1 MSIDYN
7 RIRDIIQIERAKL
20 LSLNDI
26 DAVLEMLRAGE
37 TEARNLELQIG
48 GLKDQIETHSNRLN
62 EISAEL
68 TSAQKQADADKIQLR
83 ESVAKISAEVMAERA
98 KLDKQMKDAHAKH
111 GKLMGQYEAEVAEKA
126 AELEKLNKSI
136 IHAEEKISQ
145 YKADFAKL
153 MGGS

>member
-48 GLKDQIETHSNRLN
+48 GLKDQIETHSKRLN
-62 EISAEL
+62 EISTEL
-68 TSAQKQADADKIQLR
+68 TVAQKQADADKIQLR
-83 ESVAKISAEVMAERA
+83 EDVARVSAEVMAERT

-111 GKLMGQYEAEVAEKA
+111 GKLMGQYEAEITQKA
-126 AELEKLNKSI
+126 DEVSKLEKSI
-136 IHAEEKISQ
+136 AEAEAKISQ

-153 MGGS
+153 MGGK